1 MRLHDV
7 TPHHFSVLAFT
18 VSGVLQRRIPLPA
31 GQTSYPLN
39 ISTLSKGTFAVQ
51 IKSDAA
57 SMAGS
62 TLIRRRRRQD
72 ATKQPSGWR
81 QTPTDVIACTK
92 VRLPKHT
99 DCWAFMPVNDW
110 NSVSLAG
117 KSPCGKTFSTRLQTW
132 QAPEDS
138 WGDSLGT
145 TSNDILRKGIH
156 STTSDTNSYVF
167 VSKNILI
174 NRYFAKTITFRYCR
188 TIKLFI
194 PLQRT
199 KVQT

>member
-1 MRLHDV
+1 MRLHDAA
-7 TPHHFSVLAFT
+7 PHHFSVSAFA
-18 VSGVLQRRIPLPA
+18 VSDVLQRRIPLPA
-31 GQTSYPLN
+31 DQTSYPLN
-39 ISTLSKGTFAVQ
+39 TSTSSKGTFAVQ

-62 TLIRRRRRQD
+62 TLIRHWRRQD
-72 ATKQPSGWR
+72 AKNQPSGWG
-81 QTPTDVIACTK
+81 QPPTAGIACTK
-92 VRLPKHT
+92 VRLPKHAVS
-99 DCWAFMPVNDW
+99 WAFMPVNDW

-117 KSPCGKTFSTRLQTW
+117 KSQCAKTFSPRLQTW
-132 QAPEDS
+132 QAPEES
-138 WGDSLGT
+138 QGDSLGT
-145 TSNDILRKGIH
+145 TSNGISRKEIH
-156 STTSDTNSYVF
+156 VTTSDTNSYVF